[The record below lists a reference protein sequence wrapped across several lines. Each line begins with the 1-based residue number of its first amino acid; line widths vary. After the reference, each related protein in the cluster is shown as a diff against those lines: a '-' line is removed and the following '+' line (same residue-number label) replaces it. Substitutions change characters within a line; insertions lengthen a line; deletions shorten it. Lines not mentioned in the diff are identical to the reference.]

1 MCVAHEQ
8 EQRGRENGTSG
19 REDKPWNGET
29 SARSVARSG
38 ARGAAKSG
46 GATAGKRGLR
56 VEIVDN
62 WHRQWPDVRRSIDA
76 MGHAQSLHVDDAG
89 WLSAR
94 QVLLVAFDKSDAVA
108 GHVCFS
114 LSPRSAAGKIT
125 VEAHVD
131 SFGVQPGFDRI
142 TLSGTLRA
150 AAEKRAK
157 ALKCGRLVFDA

>member
-8 EQRGRENGTSG
+8 QQRSRGNG
-19 REDKPWNGET
+19 N
-29 SARSVARSG
+29 
-38 ARGAAKSG
+38 AAWSDRDRRPVE
-46 GATAGKRGLR
+46 APRKRRLR

-62 WHRQWPDVRRSIDA
+62 WHRHWSNVRRSIDA
-76 MGHAQSLHVDDAG
+76 TGHAQSLRVDDAG

-94 QVLLVAFDKSDAVA
+94 QVLLVAFDDKSDAVA

-114 LSPRSAAGKIT
+114 LAPRSSAGKIT

-142 TLSGTLRA
+142 TLTGTLRA

-157 ALKCGRLVFDA
+157 ALKCGTIVFDG